1 MRTLNVLLWKDHHD
15 TSVKQKKKKS
25 MQNGVYTICLL
36 CLKKKKKEGK
46 LRLYI
51 YIFWYMPKETLM
63 MTTTSYQPG
72 IRSSRKRTEGSKG
85 RTEFLL

>member
-1 MRTLNVLLWKDHHD
+1 MYCCGKITTIHQ
-15 TSVKQKKKKS
+15 SSKKKKKYAEWC
-25 MQNGVYTICLL
+25 VYHLPFVF
-36 CLKKKKKEGK
+36 KKKKKEGK

-63 MTTTSYQPG
+63 MTTTSYQSG